1 MKLKQ
6 LLKNYDFFFLTYG
19 DGISNVDIKKTLIK
33 FKKKNYFAQ
42 VTAKSPPRFGK
53 SNLI

>member
-19 DGISNVDIKKTLIK
+19 DGISNVDIKKTLINS
-33 FKKKNYFAQ
+33 KKNYFAQ
-42 VTAKSPPRFGK
+42 VTAVKSPPRFEK